1 MNNIS
6 PIIRAKRAV
15 VKFCDGIQVEGY
27 LLPSGEYR
35 VGKASIAGALEYSKQ
50 WTGRV
55 ISGVASGKNKN
66 SQLLTEWGLSGVAS
80 RVEVSSPTNT
90 KYVPVDTLSLK
101 DFRCLIRLADRMG
114 KKEASALID
123 ALLDVG
129 IEDWFRL
136 AFGQSQLT
144 LEEKREKFYKTY
156 AASISFEDWLKMD
169 REDVLMI
176 IESLIFLSRNQP
188 INQQVI

>member
-35 VGKASIAGALEYSKQ
+35 VGKASIASALGYSKD
-50 WTGRV
+50 WVRRV
-55 ISGVASGKNKN
+55 ISGVASGKSKETKT
-66 SQLLTEWGLSGVAS
+66 LMGWGFSGVAS
-80 RVEVSSPTNT
+80 QVEVPSPTNA
-90 KYVPVDTLSLK
+90 KYVPADTLSLK
-101 DFRCLIRLADRMG
+101 DFRCLVRLADRKG

-123 ALLDVG
+123 AFLDVG

-144 LEEKREKFYKTY
+144 LEEKREKFYRTY

-176 IESLIFLSRNQP
+176 IESFIFLSRNQ
-188 INQQVI
+188 QVI